1 MVTSLSCSSSHPQQG
16 LISASTDEKQEG
28 KYKINQPFYF
38 EGKSRTTIQPVYFS
52 PGLEQ
57 ATMTLSTPIK
67 DKQGNLLGVLAGRL
81 ALGELSKII
90 EQRPSE
96 SRPED
101 TYLVNTFNFFVT
113 EPRFGKGYALKKAVY
128 TEGVEA
134 GLSGK
139 TGVGFYKDYRG
150 NSVIGAYKWLPE
162 LKMLI
167 LTEIDQEEAFAPIVH
182 LLWVIAG
189 ITLVISLAAGLLSV
203 FFARTIT
210 RPIRRLAAGAEEI
223 GKGNLEFRVG
233 TAAKDEMGGLSRVLD
248 QMTGNL
254 KKITVSRNDLLKEIE
269 KRKLAEETL
278 KTTLVRQEAIL
289 SAVPDIIMEVDYNKV
304 YTWANQPG
312 LEFFGQDAVGKEAA
326 FYFEGEQD
334 IYQTVQPLFNGN
346 EDIIYVES
354 WQRRKDGQ
362 KRLLAWWCRVL
373 KDNAGKVT
381 GALSSA
387 RDITERKLAEEA
399 LRESRQRFHDTVKYL
414 DEGYYSVTPNGFLL
428 EHNLAF
434 NRILGFDPDQDLK
447 GIQLPEFWR
456 NSDERKH
463 YLAELINKG
472 FIKNYLIKAK
482 TIRGEDIVIIAN
494 SHIVKDE
501 NDRLVRIE
509 GTFADFTEPKRA
521 EETIMRERDFT
532 QAAIDSLPGLFYLF
546 DDQGRFLRWNKNF
559 EKVSGYSA
567 EEISHLSPLDLFGEP
582 DKGPVGEAIQQVFL
596 VGEAGVE
603 AEFLSKNQ
611 TRTPCFFTGRLF
623 RIDQKPCLIGMGI
636 DITERKRVEE
646 ALRERDQEL
655 EKRNEELT
663 RFIYAV
669 SHDLKSPLVT
679 IRTFLGY
686 LEQDTMNRDEG
697 RRDQDLAYIRN
708 AADKMSQLLDELLD
722 LSRIGR
728 MIHPPVEAPLQTI
741 VQEAL
746 DLVAGQIAE
755 RGVQVQVTGELVLLV
770 GDRPRLVEVFQN
782 LVDNAVKFMGDQPN
796 PRVEIGVEEVGDEL
810 VLFVRDNGIGIDLQY
825 RPKLFGLFE
834 KLDPRSEGVGIGLAL
849 VQRIIEVHGG
859 RIWVESK
866 GPGQGATFRFT
877 LAHTK
882 RQSI

>member
-1 MVTSLSCSSSHPQQG
+1 M
-16 LISASTDEKQEG
+16 D
-28 KYKINQPFYF
+28 
-38 EGKSRTTIQPVYFS
+38 KSGCW
-52 PGLEQ
+52 PG
-57 ATMTLSTPIK
+57 
-67 DKQGNLLGVLAGRL
+67 GAG
-81 ALGELSKII
+81 
-90 EQRPSE
+90 
-96 SRPED
+96 
-101 TYLVNTFNFFVT
+101 
-113 EPRFGKGYALKKAVY
+113 
-128 TEGVEA
+128 
-134 GLSGK
+134 
-139 TGVGFYKDYRG
+139 
-150 NSVIGAYKWLPE
+150 
-162 LKMLI
+162 
-167 LTEIDQEEAFAPIVH
+167 
-182 LLWVIAG
+182 
-189 ITLVISLAAGLLSV
+189 
-203 FFARTIT
+203 
-210 RPIRRLAAGAEEI
+210 
-223 GKGNLEFRVG
+223 
-233 TAAKDEMGGLSRVLD
+233 
-248 QMTGNL
+248 
-254 KKITVSRNDLLKEIE
+254 
-269 KRKLAEETL
+269 
-278 KTTLVRQEAIL
+278 
-289 SAVPDIIMEVDYNKV
+289 
-304 YTWANQPG
+304 
-312 LEFFGQDAVGKEAA
+312 
-326 FYFEGEQD
+326 
-334 IYQTVQPLFNGN
+334 
-346 EDIIYVES
+346 
-354 WQRRKDGQ
+354 
-362 KRLLAWWCRVL
+362 VL
-373 KDNAGKVT
+373 KDNAGNVT

-414 DEGYYSVTPNGFLL
+414 DEGYYSVTPDGFLL

-456 NSDERKH
+456 NSDDRKH

-482 TIRGEDIVIIAN
+482 TIRGEDIVLIAN

-603 AEFLSKNQ
+603 AEFLSKDQ

-722 LSRIGR
+722 LSRIG
-728 MIHPPVEAPLQTI
+728 
-741 VQEAL
+741 
-746 DLVAGQIAE
+746 AG
-755 RGVQVQVTGELVLLV
+755 
-770 GDRPRLVEVFQN
+770 
-782 LVDNAVKFMGDQPN
+782 
-796 PRVEIGVEEVGDEL
+796 
-810 VLFVRDNGIGIDLQY
+810 
-825 RPKLFGLFE
+825 
-834 KLDPRSEGVGIGLAL
+834 
-849 VQRIIEVHGG
+849 
-859 RIWVESK
+859 
-866 GPGQGATFRFT
+866 
-877 LAHTK
+877 
-882 RQSI
+882 